1 MADFDPTIP
10 LTGTDLKAFARFMAK
25 VNVTAGCWLWVGA
38 RNKDGYG
45 WVRAGRHRRAH
56 RVSYEMFTG
65 PIGDGLCVC
74 HRCDVPL
81 CVNPAHLFLGTS
93 AENNRDAA
101 QKQRTAR
108 GDANGAR
115 LHPERLARGDANPSR
130 IYPERRPRGE
140 SSTSAKLTEGE
151 VRQIRALRATGRK
164 LADIAAEFGVSHEL
178 VSKIA
183 RREIWKHVH

>member
-10 LTGTDLKAFARFMAK
+10 LPGTNLERFARFMAK
-25 VNVTAGCWLWVGA
+25 VRITETCWLWIGA

-45 WVRAGRHRRAH
+45 WVRVGRLRRAH

-65 PIGDGLCVC
+65 PLHSGLSVC
-74 HRCDVPL
+74 HTCDVPL
-81 CVNPAHLFLGTS
+81 CVNPHHLFLGTP
-93 AENNRDAA
+93 AENVQDAVR
-101 QKQRTAR
+101 KQRMAR

-130 IYPERRPRGE
+130 LYPERRPRGE
-140 SSTSAKLTEGE
+140 SSTAAKLTECE
-151 VRQIRALRATGRK
+151 VRQIRTLRAAGQK
-164 LADIAAEFGVSHEL
+164 LAAIAAQFGVSHEL